1 MSNDTVSKT
10 FLVAFLL
17 CVVCAVVVSF
27 SAVKLRPVQ
36 QINQDLDK
44 KRTILSAAGLFE
56 EGTDIVQI
64 YRDLIESRVVDL
76 ETGYYSNGV
85 DPESF
90 DQRKAAK
97 DPANN
102 VKIADD
108 LAGIGRRS
116 RLASVY
122 LVQNGDKMNRLI
134 LPVHG
139 KGLWSTLYGFLAL
152 DIDLN
157 TIEALTF
164 YQHAET
170 PGLGGEVDNPKW
182 KALWKGK
189 KSYGEDGE
197 VRIEVIKGKVDGSS
211 AGAVHQ
217 VDGLSGAT
225 ITSRGV
231 SNLLRYWLS
240 DNGFGRY
247 LTRLR
252 QNGIETEY

>member
-1 MSNDTVSKT
+1 MANDTVGKT
-10 FLVAFLL
+10 FLVAFFL
-17 CVVCAVVVSF
+17 CVICAVVVSS

-36 QINQDLDK
+36 QINRELDK
-44 KRTILSAAGLFE
+44 KRNIISAAGLDE
-56 EGTDIVQI
+56 EGADIAQI
-64 YRDLIESRVVDL
+64 YRDSIETRVVDL
-76 ETGYYSNGV
+76 ETGYYSNAV
-85 DPESF
+85 NPESF
-90 DQRKAAK
+90 DQRKTAK
-97 DPANN
+97 DPASSIE
-102 VKIADD
+102 IADD

-122 LVQNGDKMNRLI
+122 LVKKGDKVDRLI

-152 DIDLN
+152 DVDMN
-157 TIEALTF
+157 TIRALSF

-189 KSYGEDGE
+189 KSYGENGQA
-197 VRIEVIKGKVDGSS
+197 RIEVIKGKVDGSS
-211 AGAVHQ
+211 AAAVHQ

-240 DNGFGRY
+240 EDGFGKY
-247 LTRLR
+247 LARVR
-252 QNGIETEY
+252 KDGIGTEY

>member
-17 CVVCAVVVSF
+17 CVVCAVVVST
-27 SAVKLRPVQ
+27 SAVKLRRIQ
-36 QINQDLDK
+36 QVNQDLD
-44 KRTILSAAGLFE
+44 RRSNILSAAGLYE
-56 EGTDIVQI
+56 EGTDIDQV
-64 YRDLIESRVVDL
+64 YRDSIESRVVDL
-76 ETGYYSNGV
+76 ETGYYSNDV

-97 DPANN
+97 DPATNIE
-102 VKIADD
+102 IAVDP
-108 LAGIGRRS
+108 AGIGRRS

-122 LVQNGDKMNRLI
+122 LVKHGEKVDRII

-152 DIDLN
+152 DVDLN
-157 TIEALTF
+157 TIEALSF

-189 KSYGEDGE
+189 KSYGENGKA
-197 VRIEVIKGKVDGSS
+197 RIEVVKGKVDDSS
-211 AGAVHQ
+211 ASAVHQ

-240 DNGFGRY
+240 DHGFGKY
-247 LTRLR
+247 LARLR
-252 QNGIETEY
+252 QDGVQTE